1 MRMLEAVEVALDPK
15 QLVVVVEAMERISK
29 IIMTQL
35 RSTIIV
41 MKNVIMVSVLVP
53 TADLGMRNREDLK

>member
-1 MRMLEAVEVALDPK
+1 MSLVG
-15 QLVVVVEAMERISK
+15 LVVVVKAMERISK